1 MAGGG
6 VDGQHITFIF
16 LIGLAFL
23 FAMGFERGVAL
34 QDLEVEATVMEHW
47 TAGER
52 PQEREASVIFLHIAF
67 PLGFPLEGEGGEI
80 AGACEEDDALAVRS
94 GRGTGEVASV
104 VTAEA
109 IGHWGAPFQVTGFGV
124 EAEGDDFLIFF
135 DGGGQVDGVAD
146 DDGRATGGAGQ

>member
-23 FAMGFERGVAL
+23 FAMGLERGVTL
-34 QDLEVEATVMEHW
+34 QDLEVKATVMEQR
-47 TAGER
+47 TAGES

-67 PLGFPLEGEGGEI
+67 PLGFPLEGEGSEI
-80 AGACEEDDALAVRS
+80 AGACEEDDALAVRG
-94 GRGTGEVASV
+94 GRGTGEVASI

-109 IGHWGAPFQVTGFGV
+109 IGHWGAPFQIAGFGV
-124 EAEGDDFLIFF
+124 EA
-135 DGGGQVDGVAD
+135 
-146 DDGRATGGAGQ
+146 